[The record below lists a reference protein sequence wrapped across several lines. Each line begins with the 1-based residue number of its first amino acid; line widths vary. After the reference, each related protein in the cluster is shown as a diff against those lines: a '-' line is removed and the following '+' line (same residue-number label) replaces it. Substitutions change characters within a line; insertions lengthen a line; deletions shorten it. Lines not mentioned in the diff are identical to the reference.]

1 MAMRMEKIDCTWFWS
16 FMHLQRKEDK
26 KGKREREKEKEEASR
41 IRNDVLA
48 FFYHDYLRPRERDRE
63 NKGKD

>member
-26 KGKREREKEKEEASR
+26 KGKREKEKEEASR